1 MIVETGESAY
11 PVLVETLAE
20 DEGQIQE
27 LVKAN
32 PDLLAI
38 EEFGLQGPLLVVGR
52 ESTVASGSIDLAA
65 VARGGELL
73 VIEFK
78 TGPQNSDFRHAIAQ
92 LLDYGSFLWSQT
104 LHQFESAVAVRFF
117 VSERCTDQRLR
128 GRASLRDAAF
138 AVWPDMSDQEWEG
151 FQNRLA
157 QQLTDGTFH
166 YVLVAQRFTSTMER
180 TITYMNHALSSSRMY
195 GVELVRFVGSGL
207 SAFESRT
214 VLKPEIKVQSSIT
227 LTNRSRFLDQIADDD
242 YRSALEDFLDRCQL
256 VGLRFEWGTKG
267 VSIRCPNSY
276 RREPLT
282 VAWLFP
288 PGVSGWYGLTDVT
301 AGYDASSAE
310 QLKGADAVLNQY
322 SIGLAAVPG
331 GTQVAVGKVKAV
343 RLSADRFVAVRSQL
357 EDLLES
363 VFIRLNEGTPVLDAP
378 SS

>member
-1 MIVETGESAY
+1 
-11 PVLVETLAE
+11 
-20 DEGQIQE
+20 
-27 LVKAN
+27 
-32 PDLLAI
+32 
-38 EEFGLQGPLLVVGR
+38 
-52 ESTVASGSIDLAA
+52 
-65 VARGGELL
+65 
-73 VIEFK
+73 
-78 TGPQNSDFRHAIAQ
+78 
-92 LLDYGSFLWSQT
+92 
-104 LHQFESAVAVRFF
+104 
-117 VSERCTDQRLR
+117 
-128 GRASLRDAAF
+128 
-138 AVWPDMSDQEWEG
+138 
-151 FQNRLA
+151 
-157 QQLTDGTFH
+157 
-166 YVLVAQRFTSTMER
+166 MER

-242 YRSALEDFLDRCQL
+242 YRSALEDFLDQ
-256 VGLRFEWGTKG
+256 G

-276 RREPLT
+276 RREPLA

-301 AGYDASSAE
+301 AGYHASSAE